1 MLARKE
7 VIELKRKVISTL
19 LIISGILIIA
29 YPVISQRYH
38 DYKQKEILEGWQE
51 SLFNIEDINEDNLDL
66 PSNSNPPPDGE
77 ESVDKLDN
85 NKESGIEGILKI
97 DKIDLEMPILK
108 GASKENMS
116 MSIASVDHTGSIGEV
131 GNYSIAGHRSR
142 TYGRHFNRLE
152 EVEVEDKI
160 LVNDGNQDYEYTVV
174 EKFKVLPEEVWVL
187 EGNEKDKEITLI
199 TCHPMRNPTHRLIV
213 KGKIIED

>member
-1 MLARKE
+1 M
-7 VIELKRKVISTL
+7 KRKVISTL

-29 YPVISQRYH
+29 YPKLAQTYH
-38 DYKQKEILEGWQE
+38 DYKQKKILEGWQE
-51 SLFNIEDINEDNLDL
+51 SLFNIEEIKEDNLSL
-66 PSNSNPPPDGE
+66 GPSPDSNPNPIPDE
-77 ESVDKLDN
+77 EEPLESLENK
-85 NKESGIEGILKI
+85 KESGVEGILKI

-108 GASKENMS
+108 GATKENMNVS
-116 MSIASVDHTGSIGEV
+116 LASIDHTGAIGKI

-142 TYGRHFNRLE
+142 TYGRNFNRLE

-160 LVNDGNQDYEYTVV
+160 LVNDGKQDYEYTVV

-187 EGNEKDKEITLI
+187 EGNEKDKEITLV